1 MLDILNLVF
10 PRMTPMTESA
20 GAVAVHPSLFFAQ
33 RCLAFPQPKE
43 NISKMHYS
51 RECQVYINLYTVR
64 VRRI

>member
-10 PRMTPMTESA
+10 PKMTPMTESA

-43 NISKMHYS
+43 NMSKMHYS
-51 RECQVYINLYTVR
+51 RAYHVYIYLYTIR